1 MPLEPGT
8 AVLFSLD
15 DGVGFDRKKIKVML
29 GDIELNIIFFSTRTC
44 VMCSILIIQIAT
56 FSFAPTKS
64 IIRFKH
70 VRLITIT

>member
-29 GDIELNIIFFSTRTC
+29 GDIELNIIFFPQELVWC
-44 VMCSILIIQIAT
+44 VQ
-56 FSFAPTKS
+56 F
-64 IIRFKH
+64 
-70 VRLITIT
+70 